1 MQYSDIV
8 LKAKEYVTNLLKDLK
23 DKWYTFHNL
32 DHTLHV
38 FERASYLA
46 EKEGLNEELQEIVQ
60 LAALF
65 HDTWFIK
72 QYDKNES
79 IWAQI
84 AEDWLKKQW
93 YPEDK
98 IDIVKQV
105 ILATDPTIKN
115 PDSKLSKIIKDADLD
130 NLWDKTFV
138 YCNLKLKQEL
148 ENIKWL
154 KISSDDWLKNT
165 YNFICW
171 MKFYTDTQKSEKG
184 SIFDDNKRKLK
195 ELIDITNENQKEN

>member
-1 MQYSDIV
+1 MYYSDIV
-8 LKAKEYVTNLLKDLK
+8 LKAKEYVTWLLKDLK
-23 DKWYTFHNL
+23 EKWYTFHNL

-46 EKEGLNEELQEIVQ
+46 EKEWLDEELQEIVQ

-65 HDTWFIK
+65 HDTGFIK
-72 QYDKNES
+72 QYDKNEP

-84 AEDWLKKQW
+84 AEEWLKKQW
-93 YPEDK
+93 YPDDK
-98 IDIVKQV
+98 IDIVKQL
-105 ILATDPTIKN
+105 ILATDPSIQD
-115 PDSKLSKIIKDADLD
+115 PDNTLSRIIKDADLD

-138 YCNLKLKQEL
+138 WCNLKLKQEL

-165 YNFICW
+165 YNFISSL
-171 MKFYTDTQKSEKG
+171 KFYTDTQKEERWE
-184 SIFDDNKRKLK
+184 IFEENKEKLK
-195 ELIDITNENQKEN
+195 QMISDK